1 MHDAAQNIH
10 PSGLMAKIAAIVTA
24 IDHVEKDGK
33 NTQHNYKFVSES
45 AFLEAVRGE
54 MSARNVTVYPTV
66 VPGTVQVHNRAEN
79 GDKGFITTCVVG
91 YTFTDADSG
100 ESFTAEVL
108 TQGYDT
114 LDKGAFKA
122 MTGAI
127 KYALRQTFMIPT
139 GDDAEH
145 DTSSAGG
152 SSDRI
157 EDTLQ
162 MDVLPEGDPFTATV
176 REAKWLN
183 AKGKDKILLIAGVAN
198 TNPNAKDAG
207 EKLWLEPGRPDFD
220 QFVAHVCDGLV
231 PPVGSSLDALTG
243 KPFDL
248 TVTIN
253 GQWRNYAISAAT
265 PSMEI
270 AA

>member
-1 MHDAAQNIH
+1 MNETTDIK
-10 PSGLMAKIAAIVTA
+10 PSGLHAKIAAIVTA
-24 IDHVEKDGK
+24 IERVEKDGR
-33 NTQHNYKFVSES
+33 NDQHNYKFVSES
-45 AFLEAVRGE
+45 AFLEAVRNE
-54 MSARNVTVYPTV
+54 MAVRQVTVYPHV
-66 VPGTVQVHNRAEN
+66 IPGSTQVHDRGAT

-91 YTFTDADSG
+91 YTFTDAETG

-127 KYALRQTFMIPT
+127 KYALRQVYLIPT

-145 DTSSAGG
+145 DSSSGGG

-162 MDVLPEGDPFTATV
+162 MEILPAGKAFLSTV
-176 REAKWLN
+176 REAKWLKP
-183 AKGKDKILLIAGVAN
+183 KGKDKILVIAGVAN
-198 TNPNAKDAG
+198 TNGGMDAG
-207 EKLWLEPGRPDFD
+207 EKLWLEPGKPDYN
-220 QFVAHVCDGLV
+220 QFVEHVCEGME
-231 PPVGSSLDALTG
+231 PPVGSSLDALVG
-243 KPFDL
+243 KAFDL
-248 TVTIN
+248 TIEMN
-253 GQWRNYAISAAT
+253 GDWRNHRISAAT
-265 PSMEI
+265 PLEI